1 MLRKVVLLAASLVVP
16 SLLAAQDVS
25 KVAAHRATHFRGE
38 VVGLDNRPV
47 TPATPAVAAIRAMP
61 SSLSAVGVAS
71 PASPAVPPAPAV
83 PASPVKRPA
92 NPGQSNI
99 HRP

>member
-71 PASPAVPPAPAV
+71 PASPAMPAALAV
-83 PASPVKRPA
+83 PASPSKKPA
-92 NPGQSNI
+92 NPGQANS